1 MRTMILIMIFMEF
14 IKQKK
19 AGSRMMIIHLVIGQV
34 DVQSVTQISS
44 CGHIWLIWN
53 FYCLMR
59 MDITY
64 GKMEITP
71 YKITI
76 KE

>member
-1 MRTMILIMIFMEF
+1 
-14 IKQKK
+14 
-19 AGSRMMIIHLVIGQV
+19 MMITQWVIGQA
-34 DVQSVTQISS
+34 DVQSVRQISS

-64 GKMEITP
+64 EKMEIIP
-71 YKITI
+71 YQITI
-76 KE
+76 KG